1 MKVKIIDIV
10 YDCDGG
16 RAEAKFKKYYQE
28 LPDTLQMDCLLD
40 ALYDLQVVQENLH
53 DEMYPKNEVKTYE
66 T

>member
-1 MKVKIIDIV
+1 MKVKIINIV

-16 RAEAKFKKYYQE
+16 QAEARLTKYYKE
-28 LPDTLQMDCLLD
+28 LPDTIQMDCLLD
-40 ALYDLQVVQENLH
+40 ALYDLEVVRERLH